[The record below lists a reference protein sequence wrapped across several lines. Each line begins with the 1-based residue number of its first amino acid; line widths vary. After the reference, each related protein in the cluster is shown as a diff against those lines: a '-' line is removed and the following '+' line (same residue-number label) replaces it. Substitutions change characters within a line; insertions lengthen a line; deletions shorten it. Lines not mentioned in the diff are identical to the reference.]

1 VALRQEDGTGWAAEL
16 AQATVLAT
24 AALVVVVDGRGRI
37 LLTNPALQAF
47 TGRTAEELSGRPLWD
62 VLVIPEEVALA
73 EVAVTEAVSGTPR
86 LPREVTWLA
95 AGGVRRQ
102 VELQSSVLTRD
113 GVPYAAAFVGIDV
126 SDQRAREQSLLRRAT
141 TDALT
146 GLANRG
152 ALFEAL
158 AGAVGTGCG
167 LIFCDLDG
175 FKDVN
180 DLHGHAAGDRVLRET
195 AARLRALAAPDDVV
209 ARLGGDEFVLLRPV
223 TDGPDL
229 AALAEAVRVAMAA
242 PFDRALPG
250 LRVTASLGAAVSRPG
265 DSADELMARA
275 DSEMYAAKR
284 RRYRT
289 TARLRSA

>member
-1 VALRQEDGTGWAAEL
+1 
-16 AQATVLAT
+16 
-24 AALVVVVDGRGRI
+24 
-37 LLTNPALQAF
+37 
-47 TGRTAEELSGRPLWD
+47 
-62 VLVIPEEVALA
+62 
-73 EVAVTEAVSGTPR
+73 
-86 LPREVTWLA
+86 
-95 AGGVRRQ
+95 
-102 VELQSSVLTRD
+102 VLTRD

-126 SDQRAREQSLLRRAT
+126 SEQRAREQSLLRRAT

-167 LIFCDLDG
+167 LLFCDLDG

-180 DLHGHAAGDRVLRET
+180 DVHGHAAGDRVLRET

-229 AALAEAVRVAMAA
+229 AALADAVRVAMEA
-242 PFDRALPG
+242 PLDRALPD
-250 LRVTASLGAAVSRPG
+250 LRVTASLGVAVSLPG

-275 DSEMYAAKR
+275 DSEMYRAKR